1 MRKWECEKIADEKID
16 DVINIAFFT
25 PIAKCLYNLQIFILY
40 KVSGAW
46 EYILIKQLGM
56 NKGQVSRQ
64 ILDASPT
71 PGREY
76 AECTMWTKIAAVK
89 SIIVPNKTPNGDGDA
104 APWPA
109 TCDDIAAMPRCDHC
123 LINGPSKGTGGYGT
137 NPPVP
142 YDFCIGN
149 PISRLLT
156 VGSTPV

>member
-1 MRKWECEKIADEKID
+1 MD

-64 ILDASPT
+64 ILDAPT

-76 AECTMWTKIAAVK
+76 AECTM
-89 SIIVPNKTPNGDGDA
+89 
-104 APWPA
+104 
-109 TCDDIAAMPRCDHC
+109 
-123 LINGPSKGTGGYGT
+123 
-137 NPPVP
+137 
-142 YDFCIGN
+142 
-149 PISRLLT
+149 
-156 VGSTPV
+156 

>member
-64 ILDASPT
+64 ILDAPT

-89 SIIVPNKTPNGDGDA
+89 LIIVPNKTPNGDGDA

-109 TCDDIAAMPRCDHC
+109 TCDDIAGKVQPCRGVITAW
-123 LINGPSKGTGGYGT
+123 
-137 NPPVP
+137 
-142 YDFCIGN
+142 
-149 PISRLLT
+149 
-156 VGSTPV
+156 